1 MHRKAAEKWML
12 ASARCAKVGGLKEES
27 RTEMFRWEDWWGGD
41 EDEGNGHRLCGT
53 LGTSTVDSP

>member
-1 MHRKAAEKWML
+1 ML

-41 EDEGNGHRLCGT
+41 EDEGDGHRLCGT